1 MKRWNRFED
10 WLAIHLS
17 LVLSSM
23 KLFFLLNIMIWTAI
37 LIQRPQN
44 LEAWLLAIISVWF
57 QGVTL
62 VIINRTSQI
71 QGDRMEAILTDTHEK
86 VMQRFEED
94 KKRHEENAAQ
104 LAELQ
109 LLHREKQESDL
120 RRDAMLQRI
129 LEAVGGDE

>member
-1 MKRWNRFED
+1 MKRWNQFED
-10 WLAIHLS
+10 WLAVHLS
-17 LVLSSM
+17 DMLSSM

-62 VIINRTSQI
+62 IILNRTSQI
-71 QGDRMEAILTDTHEK
+71 QGDRQENILRETHDA
-86 VMQRFEED
+86 VMGELGEIRAM
-94 KKRHEENAAQ
+94 HEEK
-104 LAELQ
+104 
-109 LLHREKQESDL
+109 RVSDL
-120 RRDAMLQRI
+120 RRDAMLQKI